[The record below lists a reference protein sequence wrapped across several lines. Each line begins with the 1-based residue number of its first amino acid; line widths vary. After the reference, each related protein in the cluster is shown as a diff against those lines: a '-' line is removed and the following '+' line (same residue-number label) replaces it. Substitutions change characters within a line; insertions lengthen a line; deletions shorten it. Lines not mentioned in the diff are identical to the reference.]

1 MKTSKTLSYLVAG
14 ALLTLSATALL
25 AQGAGK
31 GRGYAAPAQTAEARA
46 ARQAA
51 CPKNGTQC
59 PAVCPKTGTATQ
71 GQACGQG
78 QCNGTGQGKGKGLR
92 DGTGPRGANRT
103 CPKTAPAPA
112 QTK

>member
-1 MKTSKTLSYLVAG
+1 MKTSKILSYLVAS
-14 ALLTLSATALL
+14 ALLTLSATSLL
-25 AQGAGK
+25 AQGGGK

-59 PAVCPKTGTATQ
+59 PAVCPKTGTAK
-71 GQACGQG
+71 QG
-78 QCNGTGQGKGKGLR
+78 QCNGTGQGKGQGLR
-92 DGTGPRGANRT
+92 DGTGPRSANGT